1 MYEKYFGM
9 GNTPFTRDIPVDRLY
24 MSPRIKDALGRLV
37 YAADR
42 QMFAVVTASP
52 GCGKSTLVR
61 MFEGR
66 LGREKY
72 QLLYLSDSKLTPK
85 WLYAGLLD
93 QLGLEA
99 HFYSGVSKRMLQKEI
114 ETVCTVQKKKVVC
127 VLDEAHL
134 LGKEMLEELRFLLN
148 YKFDS
153 ESPMS
158 LVLVGQTELW
168 DQKLRRRGNTL
179 RPTWRTLGHSRESL
193 RRVRRQKY
201 IKYLPAFRGSS
212 TGSVKRPCCMPA
224 SSRNAWLMNIWYV
237 LWRTMKGLWEVWNE
251 QSSATHSVPV
261 RPAWKQQG
269 MGRPCGGDPAGKQH
283 GRAYHCWQGEPD
295 ECRDRK
301 IFKRPVYLYS

>member
-1 MYEKYFGM
+1 MYEKFFGM

-24 MSPRIKDALGRLV
+24 MSPRIEDALGRLV

-168 DQKLRRRGNTL
+168 DQKLRLQAYAAIRQRIDMNIV
-179 RPTWRTLGHSRESL
+179 LGRLDRAETG
-193 RRVRRQKY
+193 KY
-201 IKYLPAFRGSS
+201 IAAHLAYSGCHSSNYLEPFSS
-212 TGSVKRPCCMPA
+212 
-224 SSRNAWLMNIWYV
+224 
-237 LWRTMKGLWEVWNE
+237 
-251 QSSATHSVPV
+251 
-261 RPAWKQQG
+261 
-269 MGRPCGGDPAGKQH
+269 
-283 GRAYHCWQGEPD
+283 
-295 ECRDRK
+295 
-301 IFKRPVYLYS
+301 VYLDVLSGSDSVLVRLNGGYSA